1 MPPNPGNFFTAD
13 RTNNKKCSRTQG
25 SGHWLG
31 RVPSGWCCLVEQSRP
46 HHSFGARVVEGG
58 AL

>member
-31 RVPSGWCCLVEQSRP
+31 RVPSGWCCSVE
-46 HHSFGARVVEGG
+46 
-58 AL
+58 